1 MATARNT
8 LPLLLLSV
16 ALIWLLSRWIAR
28 PLGQMASIAKR
39 MQDPDSADRIRA
51 VRSWYFEAAQLRRAL
66 LMGLASF
73 HHKLSDLRR
82 ENTTDTLTGLLNRRG
97 MDEALA
103 LLGAEG
109 TPVAIVAIDIDHFK
123 RINDRYGH
131 AAGDQALQALA
142 GVMREGSR
150 SGDVLTRPGGE
161 EFVMLLPGASMAAA
175 IAIAQRLR
183 ARLATPLPA
192 PLTISAGVAHYPEQG
207 ATLEAVFERADQAL
221 YYAKNHGRNV
231 VCAADEAA
239 PDGFRLMP
247 GG

>member
-1 MATARNT
+1 
-8 LPLLLLSV
+8 
-16 ALIWLLSRWIAR
+16 
-28 PLGQMASIAKR
+28 
-39 MQDPDSADRIRA
+39 
-51 VRSWYFEAAQLRRAL
+51 
-66 LMGLASF
+66 MGLASF